1 MANPMLR
8 VLLLVI
14 VGFIGALAVIRAIGA
29 GIALIIDLQNN
40 AKHTAGILGTLTFSI
55 IIAMA
60 CSWPWRKLCARKDS

>member
-29 GIALIIDLQNN
+29 SIALIIDLQKG
-40 AKHTAGILGTLTFSI
+40 ATHTPGILGTLTFSI
-55 IIAMA
+55 IIAMG
-60 CSWPWRKLCARKDS
+60 CSWLWRKLYARKNS